1 MVPVGPAKEDAFSRS
16 DTISDCEGSTE
27 SDSIHCAMGSITR
40 IKKTKN
46 TVIILKNISSVIH
59 YIYTV
64 ARRTNRDYRQCQL
77 IIKNI

>member
-46 TVIILKNISSVIH
+46 TVIILKIYLQLFI
-59 YIYTV
+59 IYT
-64 ARRTNRDYRQCQL
+64 QL
-77 IIKNI
+77 HAEQTEIIDNVS